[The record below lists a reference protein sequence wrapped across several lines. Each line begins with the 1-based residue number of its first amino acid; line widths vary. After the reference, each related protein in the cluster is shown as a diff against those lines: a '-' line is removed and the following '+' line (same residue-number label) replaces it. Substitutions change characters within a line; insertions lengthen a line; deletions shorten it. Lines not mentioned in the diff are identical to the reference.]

1 MYNIRYKQYMMLY
14 FILCNIWYI
23 ILLCQTRI
31 WCDTYAKFFDVRST
45 NCLFCQEYSLFWR
58 FARRRLRE
66 TTCQKNV
73 LIIKNHI
80 NIKSYEY
87 INHIKIHTFCLTIK
101 FCVQCVNACR
111 QKSKLDVLIWSSLRM
126 VFISDISSG
135 AVASCTIL
143 SSSSVCFIV
152 LLF

>member
-23 ILLCQTRI
+23 ILLCQTRL

-58 FARRRLRE
+58 FALRRLRE

-73 LIIKNHI
+73 LIIKN
-80 NIKSYEY
+80 EEVD
-87 INHIKIHTFCLTIK
+87 TFCLTIEC
-101 FCVQCVNACR
+101 CVQCVNACR